1 MPLSVA
7 KKLITAHLAD
17 GALRAGTPITLKID
31 QTLTQDATGTLV
43 MLTLEALDLERVNTE
58 VSVQYVDHNL
68 LQVDNLNADDH
79 RFLESACRRF
89 GVWYSPPGNGIS
101 HVVHMERFG
110 VPGKSLLG
118 SDSHTPAAGSLGM
131 LAIGAGGLDVALA
144 MSGEPFPT
152 LMPAILGVRLTG
164 KLPDWV
170 SAKDVILEMLR
181 RHGVSGGVGKIIEY
195 FGPGLHCLRAMD
207 RHVIA
212 NMGAELG
219 ATTTVFPSDDETRRF
234 LENHGRVGD
243 WREIAADAG
252 CRYDDEDEIDLST
265 LEPLVAK
272 PSSPGNVV
280 KVRDV
285 EGTAVYQSYVGSSAN
300 PGWRD
305 FAIAAEIVRDR
316 KVPPGIS
323 FDVNPTSR
331 RILQTLIADGRLGA
345 LLDAGAR
352 LHQTGCNGCIGMG
365 QAPAVGQNSLRTTPR
380 NFPGRSGTEE
390 DSVFLCSPETA
401 AASAL
406 YGCITDPRSLQI
418 PYPSLGQ
425 PEAGASAALVEAPL
439 PAADAR
445 SVELVKG
452 PNIRSLPQFDRFP
465 DTLEL
470 PVLLKMGDDV
480 STDEIL
486 PAGAKVLPYRS
497 NIQKIES
504 FAFERVDSTYVERA
518 RAVRQ
523 RTGHA
528 VIAGCNYG
536 QGSSREHAAVAPRD
550 LGLRVVLAKGFAR
563 IHRQNLINYG
573 VLPLV
578 FIHPEDYDRLRVGD
592 VLRGRD
598 LHRAIKSN
606 QEIKLECNGAIA
618 AKHDLTEKQADAIL
632 AGGLINLHHK
642 RCHAAGG
649 APPAAAQE
657 RARQS

>member
-1 MPLSVA
+1 MPLNVA
-7 KKLITAHLAD
+7 QKLIEVHLVD
-17 GALRAGTPITLKID
+17 GSLRAGTPITLKID

-43 MLTLEALDLERVNTE
+43 MLTLEALGLARVSTE

-68 LQVDNLNADDH
+68 LQIDNLNADDH
-79 RFLESACRRF
+79 LFLESACRRF
-89 GVWYSPPGNGIS
+89 GIWYSRPGNGIS
-101 HVVHMERFG
+101 HVVHMQRFG

-118 SDSHTPAAGSLGM
+118 SDSHTPAAGALGM

-152 LMPAILGVRLTG
+152 RVPTILGVRLKG
-164 KLPDWV
+164 ELPDWV

-181 RHGVSGGVGKIIEY
+181 RRGVSGGVGKIIEY
-195 FGPGLHCLRAMD
+195 FGPGLRCLSAMD

-219 ATTTVFPSDDETRRF
+219 ATTTVFPSDEETRRF
-234 LENHGRVGD
+234 LQREGRTAD
-243 WREIAADAG
+243 WRAIAADAG
-252 CRYDDEDEIDLST
+252 ATYDDEDEIDLSK
-265 LEPLVAK
+265 LEPLVAT

-280 KVRDV
+280 KVNEIAGKD
-285 EGTAVYQSYVGSSAN
+285 VYQSYIGSSAN

-305 FAIAAEIVRDR
+305 FAVAAEIVRG
-316 KVPPGIS
+316 KTVPSNVS

-331 RILQTLIADGRLGA
+331 QLLEALIADGRLSA
-345 LLDAGAR
+345 LVAAGAR
-352 LHQTGCNGCIGMG
+352 IHQTGCNGCIGMG

-406 YGCITDPRSLQI
+406 FGRITDPRSLDI
-418 PYPSLGQ
+418 PCPRLAD
-425 PEAGASAALVEAPL
+425 PETVAVNTALLAPPPPAVE
-439 PAADAR
+439 AR

-452 PNIRSLPQFDRFP
+452 PNIRSLPEFDPLP
-465 DTLEL
+465 DNLAL

-497 NIQKIES
+497 NIQKIED
-504 FAFERVDSTYVERA
+504 FAFERIDSAYVEHA
-518 RAVRQ
+518 RAVRGT
-523 RTGHA
+523 TGHA
-528 VIAGCNYG
+528 VVAGRNYG

-550 LGLRVVLAKGFAR
+550 LGLRLVLAKGFAR

-573 VLPLV
+573 VLPLLFV
-578 FIHPEDYDRLRVGD
+578 HPEDYDRLRKGD
-592 VLRGRD
+592 VLHVRD
-598 LHRAIKSN
+598 LRRALETGK
-606 QEIKLECNGAIA
+606 EIMLECGGSITAR
-618 AKHDLTEKQADAIL
+618 HGLTEKQVDTIL
-632 AGGLINLHHK
+632 ASGLINWHRK
-642 RCHAAGG
+642 QRAG
-649 APPAAAQE
+649 
-657 RARQS
+657 